1 VANRRG
7 GQWWRSVPRIGV
19 GRARVLVAWLRRHA
33 SSIGAAVEADVD
45 AGDALAPTSAGVTA
59 GAGQLAPLERLALP
73 VELSGA
79 HGAAGLQEGARAP
92 RAVVRGGTR
101 RRAVVDAG

>member
-1 VANRRG
+1 MLSALRYSVANRRG

-59 GAGQLAPLERLALP
+59 GAGQLAPPWFSYTPDAA
-73 VELSGA
+73 A
-79 HGAAGLQEGARAP
+79 H
-92 RAVVRGGTR
+92 
-101 RRAVVDAG
+101 